1 MDFDDVA
8 GSYAREVDR
17 AVAFSGQPQG
27 FFLDLKARQ
36 IEEAI
41 RDRLGEP
48 SAVRALE
55 VGCGPGLMR
64 RRLRKRIGH
73 LWGLDLSL
81 GCLVEAGAA
90 AEAGQAAQTGAETGP
105 AGAEAAQAGAEAGQ
119 AGHAARAGVRAA
131 ARAGLVAADGRR
143 APFAG
148 GSFDL
153 VFAVCV
159 LHHVAPGAERDALV
173 GEMARLARPGGM
185 VAIWEHNPWNP
196 LTRRVVARCPFDRDA
211 VLLSPGEARR
221 LLRRAGLTRVES
233 RYGLFFPW
241 RGLGWRRAE
250 RLLAQ
255 VPLGAQFVAMGIKP
269 RATPL
274 PALPAL
280 ASLAALT
287 SLAALPSLA
296 ALTSLLGS

>member
-1 MDFDDVA
+1 VDFDDVA
-8 GSYAREVDR
+8 AGYAQEVDR
-17 AVAFSGQPQG
+17 AVAFSGQAQG

-48 SAVRALE
+48 SEVRALE
-55 VGCGPGLMR
+55 VGCGPGLMQL
-64 RRLRKRIGH
+64 RLRQCVGR
-73 LWGLDLSL
+73 LWGMDLSL
-81 GCLVEAGAA
+81 GCL
-90 AEAGQAAQTGAETGP
+90 
-105 AGAEAAQAGAEAGQ
+105 AQACRAGQ
-119 AGHAARAGVRAA
+119 AGQAGAQARAKAGDQF
-131 ARAGLVAADGRR
+131 GLVAGDGMS

-159 LHHVAPGAERDALV
+159 LHHVPPGGRRDALV
-173 GEMARLARPGGM
+173 GEMARLARPGGL

-211 VLLSPGEARR
+211 ALLSLAETRR
-221 LLRRAGLTRVES
+221 LLRRAGLSRVES

-241 RGLGWRRAE
+241 RGRGWRRAE

-255 VPLGAQFVAMGIKP
+255 VPLGAQFVALGVKP
-269 RATPL
+269 PPPPPGRRGGSLGGGPI
-274 PALPAL
+274 PAAR
-280 ASLAALT
+280 
-287 SLAALPSLA
+287 
-296 ALTSLLGS
+296 GS

>member
-8 GSYAREVDR
+8 AGYAQEVDR
-17 AVAFSGQPQG
+17 AVAFSGQAQG
-27 FFLDLKARQ
+27 FFLDVKARQ

-55 VGCGPGLMR
+55 VGCGPGLMQL
-64 RRLRKRIGH
+64 RLRRHVGR
-73 LWGLDLSL
+73 LWGMDLSL
-81 GCLVEAGAA
+81 GCLAQAGQIGQIAQASQAGARA
-90 AEAGQAAQTGAETGP
+90 DAETG
-105 AGAEAAQAGAEAGQ
+105 ARTDAEIGARP
-119 AGHAARAGVRAA
+119 HARAGDPY
-131 ARAGLVAADGRR
+131 GLVAGDGRH

-159 LHHVAPGAERDALV
+159 LHHVPPGAPRHALV
-173 GEMARLARPGGM
+173 GEMARLARPGGL

-211 VLLSPGEARR
+211 TLLPLAETRR
-221 LLRRAGLTRVES
+221 LLRRAGLSRIES
-233 RYGLFFPW
+233 RYALFFPW
-241 RGLGWRRAE
+241 RGRGWRRAE

-255 VPLGAQFVAMGIKP
+255 VPLGAQFVA
-269 RATPL
+269 
-274 PALPAL
+274 
-280 ASLAALT
+280 
-287 SLAALPSLA
+287 
-296 ALTSLLGS
+296 LGSKP

>member
-1 MDFDDVA
+1 LDFDDVA
-8 GSYAREVDR
+8 AGYAQEVDK
-17 AVAFSGQPQG
+17 AVAFSGQEQG

-41 RDRLGEP
+41 RDRLGEA

-64 RRLRKRIGH
+64 LRLRQRIGH
-73 LWGLDLSL
+73 LWGMDLSI
-81 GCLVEAGAA
+81 GCLA
-90 AEAGQAAQTGAETGP
+90 QASQIG
-105 AGAEAAQAGAEAGQ
+105 QAGAKAGAK
-119 AGHAARAGVRAA
+119 AGDRS
-131 ARAGLVAADGRR
+131 GLVAGDGMC

-159 LHHVAPGAERDALV
+159 LHHVPPGGPRDAVV
-173 GEMARLARPGGM
+173 GEMARLVRPGGL

-211 VLLSPGEARR
+211 ALLSLPETRR
-221 LLRRAGLTRVES
+221 LLRRAGLSRIES
-233 RYGLFFPW
+233 RYGPFFPW
-241 RGLGWRRAE
+241 RGRGWRRAE

-255 VPLGAQFVAMGIKP
+255 LPLGAQFVA
-269 RATPL
+269 
-274 PALPAL
+274 
-280 ASLAALT
+280 
-287 SLAALPSLA
+287 
-296 ALTSLLGS
+296 LGSKP

>member
-8 GSYAREVDR
+8 ASYTQQVDR
-17 AVAFSGQPQG
+17 AVAFSGQAQG

-55 VGCGPGLMR
+55 VGCGPGLMQL
-64 RRLRKRIGH
+64 RLRRHVGR
-73 LWGLDLSL
+73 LWGMDLSF
-81 GCLVEAGAA
+81 GCLAQISQIGKSGQIGQIGQIGQASRAGARD
-90 AEAGQAAQTGAETGP
+90 
-105 AGAEAAQAGAEAGQ
+105 GAEAG
-119 AGHAARAGVRAA
+119 APARARAGDRY
-131 ARAGLVAADGRR
+131 GLVAGDGRH

-159 LHHVAPGAERDALV
+159 LHHVPPGGQRDALV
-173 GEMARLARPGGM
+173 GEMARLARPGGL

-211 VLLSPGEARR
+211 ALLSLAETRR
-221 LLRRAGLTRVES
+221 LLRRAGLSRVES

-241 RGLGWRRAE
+241 RGRGWRRAE

-255 VPLGAQFVAMGIKP
+255 VPLGAQFVA
-269 RATPL
+269 
-274 PALPAL
+274 
-280 ASLAALT
+280 
-287 SLAALPSLA
+287 
-296 ALTSLLGS
+296 LGSKP

>member
-1 MDFDDVA
+1 VSVDFDDVA
-8 GSYAREVDR
+8 AGYAQEVDR
-17 AVAFSGQPQG
+17 AVAFSGQAQA
-27 FFLDLKARQ
+27 FYLDLKARQ

-55 VGCGPGLMR
+55 VGCGPGLMQL
-64 RRLRKRIGH
+64 RLRRHVGR
-73 LWGLDLSL
+73 LWGMDLSL
-81 GCLVEAGAA
+81 GCLAQASQIGQASAQAGQASAQAGQAGARTGTPAA
-90 AEAGQAAQTGAETGP
+90 AEAGDPYA
-105 AGAEAAQAGAEAGQ
+105 
-119 AGHAARAGVRAA
+119 
-131 ARAGLVAADGRR
+131 LVAGDGQH

-159 LHHVAPGAERDALV
+159 LHHVPPGGRRDAV
-173 GEMARLARPGGM
+173 VAEMARLARPGGL

-211 VLLSPGEARR
+211 TLLSLAETRR
-221 LLRRAGLTRVES
+221 LLRRAGLSRIES

-241 RGLGWRRAE
+241 RGRGWRRAE

-255 VPLGAQFVAMGIKP
+255 VPLGAQF
-269 RATPL
+269 
-274 PALPAL
+274 
-280 ASLAALT
+280 AAL
-287 SLAALPSLA
+287 
-296 ALTSLLGS
+296 GSKP

>member
-8 GSYAREVDR
+8 DGYAREVDR

-64 RRLRKRIGH
+64 RRLRERIGH

-81 GCLVEAGAA
+81 GCLLEAGAA
-90 AEAGQAAQTGAETGP
+90 AEAGQAAQAGAETGQ
-105 AGAEAAQAGAEAGQ
+105 AGAETGQAAQAGA
-119 AGHAARAGVRAA
+119 RAA

-173 GEMARLARPGGM
+173 GEMARLARPGGL

-241 RGLGWRRAE
+241 RGRGWRRAE

-269 RATPL
+269 RATL
-274 PALPAL
+274 LASLPAL
-280 ASLAALT
+280 ASLTALT
-287 SLAALPSLA
+287 FLAALPSLA
-296 ALTSLLGS
+296 ALTSVAALTSLRGS

>member
-8 GSYAREVDR
+8 ANYAQEVDG

-27 FFLDLKARQ
+27 FYLDVKARQ

-55 VGCGPGLMR
+55 VGCGPGLMQL
-64 RRLRKRIGH
+64 RLRRHIGR
-73 LWGLDLSL
+73 LWGMDLSL
-81 GCLVEAGAA
+81 GCL
-90 AEAGQAAQTGAETGP
+90 AQ
-105 AGAEAAQAGAEAGQ
+105 AGQ
-119 AGHAARAGVRAA
+119 AGARAGDPS
-131 ARAGLVAADGRR
+131 GLVAGDGQH

-159 LHHVAPGAERDALV
+159 LHHVPPGARRDAV
-173 GEMARLARPGGM
+173 VAEMARLLRPGGL

-196 LTRRVVARCPFDRDA
+196 LTRRVVARCSFDRDA
-211 VLLSPGEARR
+211 SLLSLAETRR
-221 LLRRAGLTRVES
+221 LLRRAGLSRIES

-241 RGLGWRRAE
+241 RGRGWRRAE

-255 VPLGAQFVAMGIKP
+255 VPLGAQFVA
-269 RATPL
+269 
-274 PALPAL
+274 L
-280 ASLAALT
+280 ASR
-287 SLAALPSLA
+287 P
-296 ALTSLLGS
+296 

>member
-8 GSYAREVDR
+8 DGYAREVDR

-27 FFLDLKARQ
+27 FFLDVKARQ

-41 RDRLGEP
+41 RGRLGEP

-55 VGCGPGLMR
+55 VGCGPGLMW
-64 RRLRKRIGH
+64 RRLRERIGH
-73 LWGLDLSL
+73 LWGMDLSL
-81 GCLVEAGAA
+81 GCLVEAGQ
-90 AEAGQAAQTGAETGP
+90 AGE
-105 AGAEAAQAGAEAGQ
+105 AGAEAGQ
-119 AGHAARAGVRAA
+119 IGQAGHAAQAG

-173 GEMARLARPGGM
+173 GEMARLARPGGL

-196 LTRRVVARCPFDRDA
+196 LTRRVVARCAFDRDA
-211 VLLSPGEARR
+211 VLLSLGETRR

-241 RGLGWRRAE
+241 RGRGWRRAE

-255 VPLGAQFVAMGIKP
+255 VPLGAQFVAMGTKP
-269 RATPL
+269 HATPVTSL
-274 PALPAL
+274 P
-280 ASLAALT
+280 ALT
-287 SLAALPSLA
+287 SLSRD
-296 ALTSLLGS
+296 S